1 METEDYEETYELRRQ
16 IYHTLMPFRVR
27 EILLVSSLYDA
38 FIIEE
43 EGLISELIIGEYQHL
58 LLSSSPRITRVSS
71 GEKALSKLKGRKY
84 DLVITMSK
92 NIGMD
97 PFDFGKKIKKARPNL
112 PVVLLAIDSADV
124 NLIEQKDDERSIDK
138 SFFWTGDPTLFL
150 AIIKFVEDNRNASS
164 DTINGNVRVII
175 MIENSIHHY
184 SLILPLI
191 LTEVVKQTQR
201 IRSEDLNEMQRL
213 LTQKA
218 RPKILLAETFE
229 EGMALYAQYKEYV
242 LGIISDVNFKHNG
255 KLDPNAGYDFV
266 QYVRKEDKYMPI
278 LLQSSIPENREKAES
293 IDAHFLDKNSPTI
306 LEDFQSFLLRYL
318 GFGDFIFL
326 LPKDGK
332 QLKKLRQSKRLED
345 VHVQTTNIAR
355 ASDMREFQQALQE
368 IPLES
373 LQFHISRNHFSNWL
387 MARCEFKLAMKLR
400 PLKASDFT
408 DLNEVRMYLV
418 NMFDESRMNLFADFN
433 AFFELDG
440 FN

>member
-1 METEDYEETYELRRQ
+1 MEIEDYEETYELRRQ

-164 DTINGNVRVII
+164 DTINGNVRIII
-175 MIENSIHHY
+175 MIEDSIHHY

-201 IRSEDLNEMQRL
+201 IISEDLNEMQRL

-255 KLDPNAGYDFV
+255 KLGPNAGYDFV

-306 LEDFQSFLLRYL
+306 LEDFQSFLLR
-318 GFGDFIFL
+318 
-326 LPKDGK
+326 
-332 QLKKLRQSKRLED
+332 
-345 VHVQTTNIAR
+345 
-355 ASDMREFQQALQE
+355 
-368 IPLES
+368 
-373 LQFHISRNHFSNWL
+373 
-387 MARCEFKLAMKLR
+387 
-400 PLKASDFT
+400 
-408 DLNEVRMYLV
+408 
-418 NMFDESRMNLFADFN
+418 
-433 AFFELDG
+433 
-440 FN
+440 